1 MNTMNSDIDTMTGLL
16 TKKAFLTL
24 LRRRF
29 LEYRENKEE
38 VSFITWDIDRFLYI
52 NQNYGRE
59 VGDEVIRW
67 QAELAKRKLG
77 KEAIISRIGGDEI
90 AAVIPHMAREQ
101 ALLQMEDIRKV
112 FEAELAPHLEE
123 KFSIEIPDPICITIG
138 ISAFPIDGRSPN
150 ELFRKADEALYHA
163 KIGGRNRVKLA
174 QDGNMVTKT
183 SHYTQSQLER
193 LTILS
198 KEMDINEA
206 ELLRE
211 AMDDLLLKYQSGDF
225 LGHP

>member
-1 MNTMNSDIDTMTGLL
+1 MDITNAETDTMTGLL
-16 TKKAFLTL
+16 TKKAFLRL
-24 LRRRF
+24 LRRKF
-29 LEYRENKEE
+29 LEFRENKQE
-38 VSFITWDIDRFLYI
+38 VSFITWDVDRFLLI

-67 QAELAKRKLG
+67 QANLAIQKLG
-77 KEAIISRIGGDEI
+77 KNAIISRIGGDEI
-90 AAVIPHMAREQ
+90 AAVIPHMSREQ
-101 ALLQMEDIRKV
+101 ALLQMEDMRKT
-112 FEAELAPHLEE
+112 FETELAPYLEE
-123 KFSIEIPDPICITIG
+123 KFSIEIPEPICITIG
-138 ISAFPIDGRSPN
+138 ISAFPIDGHSPN

-174 QDGNMVTKT
+174 QDGNMVPKT
-183 SHYTQSQLER
+183 SHFTQSQLER

-211 AMDDLLLKYQSGDF
+211 AMDDLLLKYQSDDF
-225 LGHP
+225 LGHQ